1 MIDCYKVLGVEPGA
15 SFSEIKKAYR
25 KKAKRLHPD
34 MGGGGTKSEEFL
46 LLVEAY
52 EILSDIQSRTTFDSS
67 YINEIR
73 KAQKARQTFDYRKWL
88 LERDDEESRA
98 KLLIFDLMNGR
109 EESAIESYKK
119 FNESE
124 FLKKWLTRDDF
135 MDFGYIL
142 AEELVLRFEFLSA
155 FKLLEQIILLEKEKS
170 YFRHFFSEVLAFTSR
185 ILHKNLAANPPEG
198 EEEKLWRCALSLGF
212 DDKDNEF
219 FWEQLHSFYIK
230 AKNEEAAKK
239 CLYEIEKITE
249 KRGKYDKVKKRKR
262 N

>member
-15 SFSEIKKAYR
+15 GIAEIKKAYR

-34 MGGGGTKSEEFL
+34 MGGEGAKSEEFS

-52 EILSDIQSRTTFDSS
+52 EILSDIQSRAVFDSS

-73 KAQKARQTFDYRKWL
+73 KAQKEKQTFDYRKWL
-88 LERDDEESRA
+88 LERDDDESRV

-109 EESAIESYKK
+109 EEDAIRAYKQ

-155 FKLLEQIILLEKEKS
+155 FKLLEQIILCEHEKS
-170 YFRHFFSEVLAFTSR
+170 YFRHFFSEVLAFTSH
-185 ILHKNLAANPPEG
+185 ILRKNLSNNPPEG
-198 EEEKLWRCALSLGF
+198 YEEKLWNRALALGF
-212 DDKDNEF
+212 GDKDNEF

-230 AKNEEAAKK
+230 AKNEKEAAR
-239 CLYEIEKITE
+239 CLFEIEKIINR
-249 KRGKYDKVKKRKR
+249 RGKYDKIKKRKGD
-262 N
+262 